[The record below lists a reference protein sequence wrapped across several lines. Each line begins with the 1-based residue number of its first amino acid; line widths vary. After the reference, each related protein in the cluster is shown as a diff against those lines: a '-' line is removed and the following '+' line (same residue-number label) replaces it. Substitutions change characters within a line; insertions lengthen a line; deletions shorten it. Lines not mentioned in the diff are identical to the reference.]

1 MCLLLLR
8 RLLRKVVTTLL
19 ALHSRLRVAIRVRIT
34 LSIVERAT
42 AA

>member
-1 MCLLLLR
+1 MCLSLSK

-19 ALHSRLRVAIRVRIT
+19 ALYSRLRVAIKVKIT

-42 AA
+42 TA